1 MFVTRLF
8 RAIAGPLS
16 LCGWLSLWLVAVLS
30 LGVPAA
36 PSFAQGQAATL
47 ERILVEGNQRIEAE
61 TVRSYMSLGR
71 GDIVTPARVDRS
83 LKALFAT
90 GLFSDV
96 LIRQAGADLIVSVV
110 ENPIINQLAFEGNLR
125 IDDEALSAE
134 VQLRPRVVFTRT
146 RIQNDVQRIIQ
157 VYRRG
162 GRFAAT
168 VEPKVIQLP
177 QNRVDLV
184 FEINEGPLTGIRRI
198 SFIGNKRYSDRDL
211 RSELATK
218 ETRFYRFLSSS
229 DNYDPDRLA
238 FDQELIRRYYGN
250 RGYAD
255 ARVVSA
261 VAELSPDRSHFFI
274 TFTIEEGEEFRIDE
288 VTVDSSVPDLTPIQL
303 TSTVAIARGNRFSAE
318 AVEETIQ
325 DLTFEIGRLGYAFV
339 DVRPRLVLD
348 RDDNTID
355 IVFEINEGPRVYVER
370 INITGN
376 VRTLD
381 KVVRREFRVV
391 EGDAF
396 NTARLRRSQQR
407 IRSLGF
413 FESVELSD
421 EPGSA
426 PDKSIINVN
435 VAERSTGE
443 LLFGIGFST
452 TDKLIGDITIRE
464 RNLLGKGQD
473 LRASFQLSAR
483 TQEIDL
489 SFNEPFFLD
498 RNVAAGFDVF
508 RRTANNQAQ
517 SSFDK
522 REIGFAVRAGYPL
535 TERLRQRF
543 SYSLRFDEVEN
554 VGSDASRFIVAGSNV
569 TSAVGHSLIYDL
581 RDNSFQ
587 PTSGYLVRLDQT
599 LAGFGGNKSFL
610 DNRLTYAYFQ
620 PILEDWVGSVRLT
633 EGYIVGLGQG
643 VDINDRFFVGGNNFR
658 GFRTGGIGPRDTV
671 SGDALGGNVFYVG
684 TAELRFPLGLPGE
697 LGIVGRA
704 FSQAGSLTGI
714 DETGSNLFDV
724 GSVRVSSGVGV
735 SWSSPVGPISLDYA
749 TVLRKEAFDETQAFS
764 FRFATQF

>member
-1 MFVTRLF
+1 MFAAF
-8 RAIAGPLS
+8 HGPRGRYGLALTAALLLGILS
-16 LCGWLSLWLVAVLS
+16 A
-30 LGVPAA
+30 PAL
-36 PSFAQGQAATL
+36 AQGQANAL
-47 ERILVEGNQRIEAE
+47 GRVLVEGNQRIEAE
-61 TVRSYMSLGR
+61 TVRSYMSVGR
-71 GDIVTPARVDRS
+71 GDLVTPALIDRS

-96 LIRQAGADLIVSVV
+96 LIRQAGADLVVSVV
-110 ENPIINQLAFEGNLR
+110 ENPIINQLAFEGNR
-125 IDDEALSAE
+125 RVDDEALAAE
-134 VQLRPRVVFTRT
+134 VQLRPRVVYTRS
-146 RIQNDVQRIIQ
+146 RIQNDVQRIID

-184 FEINEGPLTGIRRI
+184 FEINEGPLTGVRRI
-198 SFIGNKRYSDRDL
+198 MFVGNKRYSDRDL

-218 ETRFYRFLSSS
+218 ESRYYRLFSSS

-238 FDQELIRRYYGN
+238 FDQELVRRFYAR

-255 ARVVSA
+255 ARVVA
-261 VAELSPDRSHFFI
+261 AIAELSADRSNFFI
-274 TFTIEEGEEFRIDE
+274 TITLEEGEEFH
-288 VTVDSSVPDLTPIQL
+288 VNKVSVDSSVPDLTPQQL
-303 TSTVAIARGNRFSAE
+303 VSTVTIVRGDRFNADAI
-318 AVEETIQ
+318 EETIQ

-348 RDDNTID
+348 REANTVD
-355 IVFEINEGPRVYVER
+355 IVFEVNEGPRVYVER

-381 KVVRREFRVV
+381 RVVRREFRVV

-396 NTARLRRSQQR
+396 NTARLRRSQER
-407 IRSLGF
+407 IRALGF
-413 FESVELSD
+413 FETVELSD

-426 PDKSIINVN
+426 PDKSIINVG
-435 VAERSTGE
+435 VSEQSTGE

-473 LRASFQLSAR
+473 LRASFQISSR

-489 SFNEPFFLD
+489 SFTEPYFLG

-508 RRTANNQAQ
+508 RKSNNQQAQ
-517 SSFDK
+517 SSFDS
-522 REIGFAVRAGYPL
+522 REVGFALRAGYPL

-543 SYSLRFDEVEN
+543 SYTLRLDEVDN
-554 VGSDASRFIVAGSNV
+554 VGADASRFIVAGSNV
-569 TSAVGHSLIYDL
+569 TSAIGHSLIYDL
-581 RDNSFQ
+581 RDNSFN
-587 PTSGYLVRLDQT
+587 PTDGYLVRIDQK
-599 LAGFGGNKSFL
+599 LAGFGGNKRYL
-610 DNRLTYAYFQ
+610 ENRLTYSYFQ
-620 PILEDWVGSVRLT
+620 PFYEDWIGTVQLI
-633 EGYIVGLGQG
+633 EGYIVGIGQG
-643 VDINDRFFVGGNNFR
+643 IDINDRFFVGGNNFR
-658 GFRTGGIGPRDTV
+658 GFQSAGIGPRDTT

-684 TAELRFPLGLPGE
+684 TAELRFPLGLPDE

-704 FSQAGSLTGI
+704 FSQAGSLARV

-724 GSVRVSSGVGV
+724 GSVRVSSGFGL
-735 SWSSPVGPISLDYA
+735 SWASPVGPINLDYA
-749 TVLRKEAFDETQAFS
+749 TVLKKEDLDETQAFS
-764 FRFATQF
+764 FRFAAQF